1 MENEIDAQ
9 RAKEE
14 EIRHQSPEFIL
25 LEDEFAVKV
34 HVQRRDELRRDEED
48 RMKTTRRHVSAAI
61 VFSFARIS
69 SPYESIVKDCIQRN
83 ETKNNPNASNARTS
97 KAHPTVTA
105 NVSVRYM
112 RVTVG
117 IDAYHCSSV
126 FAIAGRPNRINE

>member
-48 RMKTTRRHVSAAI
+48 RMKTTQRRVSACPLFIRAGI
-61 VFSFARIS
+61 VVVA
-69 SPYESIVKDCIQRN
+69 V
-83 ETKNNPNASNARTS
+83 
-97 KAHPTVTA
+97 
-105 NVSVRYM
+105 
-112 RVTVG
+112 
-117 IDAYHCSSV
+117 
-126 FAIAGRPNRINE
+126 